1 MEQQNSSKTC
11 PHCGGAFDPS
21 RGRRAGF
28 PTHGGSVA
36 WDSGTL
42 VAAALILM
50 IALFVIPAIVDR

>member
-1 MEQQNSSKTC
+1 MEQQSRSKTC
-11 PHCGGAFDPS
+11 PQCGGTFDPS
-21 RGRRAGF
+21 RDRRAGF
-28 PTHGGSVA
+28 PAHGSSAA